1 MIKTYIVTWN
11 SVVSG
16 LDDITNQID
25 NYSIINSDAPEKDG
39 WHNLGLIWYY
49 NQFKYA
55 IDDFI
60 NNTEDETFCFI
71 TGDISSNHFS
81 DIYSKARL
89 LLSDDDVWLYSP
101 HLSNEPWTKDACFIE
116 HYSNNSYVSCQTE
129 GIFFFMKRELAIKMQ
144 GVMDT
149 LSNSLD
155 LYSMKSGW
163 GVDYIW
169 CTIAKMNNKLALRD
183 DEYFVHH
190 PEGSSYDHDLARDE
204 MSMIIGNF
212 LNTLSGSYIES
223 ALENIKYIDT
233 KQNEKGIKLT
243 NEKI

>member
-11 SVVSG
+11 NVVFG

-25 NYSIINSDAPEKDG
+25 NYEVINSDAPEKDG

-55 IDDFI
+55 IDHFI
-60 NNTEDETFCFI
+60 NNTEDKTFCFI
-71 TGDISSNHFS
+71 TGDISSDYFS
-81 DIYSKARL
+81 NIYTKAKL
-89 LLSDDDVWLYSP
+89 LLSDDNVWLYSP
-101 HLSNEPWTKDACFIE
+101 HLSNEPWTKDVCFIE
-116 HYSNNSYVSCQTE
+116 DYSYNSYVSCQTE

-144 GVMDT
+144 NFMAT

-163 GVDYIW
+163 GVDYVW
-169 CTIAKMNNKLALRD
+169 CTIAKINNKLALRD

-190 PEGSSYDHDLARDE
+190 PQGSSYDHNIAKNE
-204 MSMIIGNF
+204 MAMVLSHF
-212 LNTLSGSYIES
+212 LQTLSNNHMQNALDNIEYINS
-223 ALENIKYIDT
+223 RQNI
-233 KQNEKGIKLT
+233 
-243 NEKI
+243 

>member
-11 SVVSG
+11 NVVSG

-25 NYSIINSDAPEKDG
+25 NYEVINSDAPEKDG

-55 IDDFI
+55 IDHFI
-60 NNTEDETFCFI
+60 NNTQDETFCFI
-71 TGDISSNHFS
+71 TGDISSDHFS
-81 DIYSKARL
+81 DIYNKAQL
-89 LLSDDDVWLYSP
+89 LLSDDNVWLYSP
-101 HLSNEPWTKDACFIE
+101 HLSNEPWTKNVCFIE
-116 HYSNNSYVSCQTE
+116 DYSNNSYISCQTE

-144 GVMDT
+144 NFMNS

-163 GVDYIW
+163 GVDYVW
-169 CTIAKMNNKLALRD
+169 CTIAKINNKLALRD

-190 PEGSSYDHDLARDE
+190 PQGSSYDHTVAKKE
-204 MSMIIGNF
+204 MTMIIRHF
-212 LNTLSGSYIES
+212 LHTLPDADIGI
-223 ALENIKYIDT
+223 ALDNIKYINDRMASD
-233 KQNEKGIKLT
+233 QYL
-243 NEKI
+243 

>member
-11 SVVSG
+11 NVVSG

-25 NYSIINSDAPEKDG
+25 NYEVINSDAPEKDG

-55 IDDFI
+55 IDHFI
-60 NNTEDETFCFI
+60 NNTQDETFCFI
-71 TGDISSNHFS
+71 TGDISSDHFS
-81 DIYSKARL
+81 DIYNKAQL
-89 LLSDDDVWLYSP
+89 LLSDDNVWLYSP
-101 HLSNEPWTKDACFIE
+101 HLSNEPWTKNVCFIE
-116 HYSNNSYVSCQTE
+116 DYSNNSYISCQTE

-144 GVMDT
+144 NFMNS

-163 GVDYIW
+163 GVDYVW
-169 CTIAKMNNKLALRD
+169 CTIAKINNKLALRD

-190 PEGSSYDHDLARDE
+190 PQGSSYDHTVAKKE
-204 MSMIIGNF
+204 MTMIIRHF
-212 LNTLSGSYIES
+212 LHTLPDADIGI
-223 ALENIKYIDT
+223 ALDNIKYINDRMASD
-233 KQNEKGIKLT
+233 QHL
-243 NEKI
+243 

>member
-11 SVVSG
+11 NVVSG
-16 LDDITNQID
+16 LDDIINQID
-25 NYSIINSDAPEKDG
+25 NYEVINSDAPEKDG

-55 IDDFI
+55 IDHFI

-71 TGDISSNHFS
+71 TGDIGSDHFS
-81 DIYSKARL
+81 DIYNKAQL
-89 LLSDDDVWLYSP
+89 LLSDDNVWLYSP
-101 HLSNEPWTKDACFIE
+101 HLSNEPWTKNVCFIE
-116 HYSNNSYVSCQTE
+116 DYSNNSYISCQTE

-144 GVMDT
+144 NFMNS

-163 GVDYIW
+163 GVDYVW
-169 CTIAKMNNKLALRD
+169 CTIAKINNKLALRD

-190 PEGSSYDHDLARDE
+190 PQGSSYDHTVAKKE
-204 MSMIIGNF
+204 MSMIVRHFLHTLPDANIG
-212 LNTLSGSYIES
+212 I
-223 ALENIKYIDT
+223 ALDNIKYINDRMASD
-233 KQNEKGIKLT
+233 QHL
-243 NEKI
+243 